1 MIAYLF
7 EKGISGLVNTV
18 KAEVYMLLKIP
29 KQMLQ
34 NRLVLCKLFKH
45 LLNGMP
51 LPSPLQ
57 RNPNESL
64 ISFHRG
70 LKPIN

>member
-1 MIAYLF
+1 MMAYLF
-7 EKGISGLVNTV
+7 EKRISGLVNTV
-18 KAEVYMLLKIP
+18 KAEEYMLLKIP

-34 NRLVLCKLFKH
+34 NRLVLSKLFKH
-45 LLNGMP
+45 LLNRMS

-57 RNPNESL
+57 RKPHESL

>member
-1 MIAYLF
+1 MIAYLI
-7 EKGISGLVNTV
+7 EKRISGLVNTF

-34 NRLVLCKLFKH
+34 NRLVLSKLFKH
-45 LLNGMP
+45 RLNGMP

-57 RNPNESL
+57 RKPNVSL
-64 ISFHRG
+64 ISFHGG